1 MAEDQPATAETLPR
15 TGSVWRNPDFVRLW
29 TASTISAF
37 GDFFTVFALPLLV
50 FTTTGSALLTGLT
63 LAAETVPYVVVS
75 PFAGGLADRADRR
88 RILVV
93 TRVAQFFLVG
103 SIPLAAALGLLAMP
117 QVLVVAFLSGSV
129 AVVFGAAALSAVP
142 NIVVPEHL
150 VAANAAQ
157 QLSFSSAA
165 LAGPPLAGLVVAL
178 SGSAAWALAVD
189 AVSFLVGAALLAAIR
204 RPLQLARDPQADPT
218 TVLADLREGM
228 RYVWAHRLVRTA
240 ALLLFTFNVMF
251 GGVLGQLVVY
261 GRTELLLDDV
271 PLSLLFAADG
281 AGTLLAAGFAARL
294 GRGRRMGRIVL
305 VSLPLTA
312 LCVVVLA
319 VAPNLVIA
327 LVALLVFGAV
337 QTVMF
342 VNLISLRQRIV
353 PDRLQGRV
361 NAMARALAVSGTPVG
376 ALLGGVLVGP
386 FGVRGAF
393 LILAALALVNSVAA
407 LVTPL
412 RTDDTRA

>member
-1 MAEDQPATAETLPR
+1 M
-15 TGSVWRNPDFVRLW
+15 WRNADFVRLW
-29 TASTISAF
+29 AASTISVF

-50 FTTTGSALLTGLT
+50 FSTTGSALQTGLT

-75 PFAGGLADRADRR
+75 PFAGVLVDRADRR
-88 RILVV
+88 MILIV

-103 SIPLAAALGLLAMP
+103 SIPAAAALGVLTMP
-117 QVLVVAFLSGSV
+117 QILAVAFLSGSV
-129 AVVFGAAALSAVP
+129 AVLFGAAALSAVP

-157 QLSFSSAA
+157 QLSFSIAA
-165 LAGPPLAGLVVAL
+165 LAGPPLAGVLVAL
-178 SGSAAWALAVD
+178 TGSPEWALTVD
-189 AVSFLVGAALLAAIR
+189 AASFLVGAALLAAIR
-204 RPLQLARDPQADPT
+204 RRMQADRDPDASPA
-218 TVLADLREGM
+218 TVMVDLREGL
-228 RYVWAHRLVRTA
+228 RYVWGHRLVRTA
-240 ALLLFTFNVMF
+240 ALLLFTFNVML

-261 GRTELLLDDV
+261 GRTELELADF

-281 AGTLLAAGFAARL
+281 AGTLLAAGLAARL

-305 VSLPLTA
+305 GALPMTA
-312 LCVVVLA
+312 LCVCVLA
-319 VAPNLVIA
+319 VAPNLAVALGA
-327 LVALLVFGAV
+327 LVVFGAV

-361 NAMARALAVSGTPVG
+361 NATARAVAVSGTPLG
-376 ALLGGVLVGP
+376 ALLAGVLAEP
-386 FGVRGAF
+386 FGVRAVF
-393 LILAALALVNSVAA
+393 LGLAALAMINAA
-407 LVTPL
+407 AAFATPL

>member
-1 MAEDQPATAETLPR
+1 
-15 TGSVWRNPDFVRLW
+15 VWRNADFVRLW
-29 TASTISAF
+29 AASTISVF

-50 FTTTGSALLTGLT
+50 FSTTGSALQTGLT

-75 PFAGGLADRADRR
+75 PFAGVLVDRADRR
-88 RILVV
+88 MILIV

-103 SIPLAAALGLLAMP
+103 SIPAAAALGVLTMP
-117 QVLVVAFLSGSV
+117 QILAVAFLSGSV
-129 AVVFGAAALSAVP
+129 AVLFGAAALSAVP

-157 QLSFSSAA
+157 QLSFSIAA
-165 LAGPPLAGLVVAL
+165 LAGPPLAGVLVAL
-178 SGSAAWALAVD
+178 TGSPEWALTVD
-189 AVSFLVGAALLAAIR
+189 AASFLVGAALLAAIR
-204 RPLQLARDPQADPT
+204 RRMQADRDPDASPA
-218 TVLADLREGM
+218 TVMVDLREGL
-228 RYVWAHRLVRTA
+228 RYVWGHRLVRTA
-240 ALLLFTFNVMF
+240 ALLLFTFNVML

-261 GRTELLLDDV
+261 GRTELELADF

-281 AGTLLAAGFAARL
+281 AGTLLAAGLAARL

-305 VSLPLTA
+305 GALPMTA
-312 LCVVVLA
+312 LCVCVLA
-319 VAPNLVIA
+319 VAPNLAVALGA
-327 LVALLVFGAV
+327 LVVFGAV

-361 NAMARALAVSGTPVG
+361 NATARAVAVSGTPLG
-376 ALLGGVLVGP
+376 ALLAGVLAEP
-386 FGVRGAF
+386 FGVRAVF
-393 LILAALALVNSVAA
+393 LGLAALAMINAA
-407 LVTPL
+407 AAFATPL